1 MKRLDIGLWYLNEML
16 KGGFKEGY
24 NYEISGYPWDIVKD
38 HIHYI
43 IPNLAIQDRLTILY
57 GQYFEGLNPY
67 RIAKYCRIYGIEYS
81 EIKDRVRLAR
91 GFKGEDYVDGVKRL
105 ERIDG
110 ILILVD
116 PYLHAY
122 MTGKKHL
129 FGAIASQIY
138 KLKRLGKTI
147 ILFNRLLANR
157 KPLGGEFH
165 RHIADYIVSM
175 IYSDGYLHIELI
187 KALDIPNKSMTIE
200 YEPGYPPLKKKIQH
214 TILEWIR

>member
-1 MKRLDIGLWYLNEML
+1 MKKLKTGLWYIDEIFR
-16 KGGFKEGY
+16 GGFKEGY
-24 NYEISGYPWDIVKD
+24 TYEISGYPWSIVKD

-43 IPNLAIQDRLTILY
+43 IPNLAKHRRLTILY
-57 GQYFEGLNPY
+57 GQYFEGLDPY
-67 RIAKYCRIYGIEYS
+67 RIAKYCRIYNIEYS
-81 EIKDRVRLAR
+81 EIKNRIRLAR
-91 GFKGEDYVDGVKRL
+91 GFKGEDYIDGVKRL
-105 ERIDG
+105 EKIDG

-122 MTGKKHL
+122 MTGNKQL
-129 FGAIASQIY
+129 FGGISSEIY

-147 ILFNRLLANR
+147 IIFNRLLANE

-175 IYSDGYLHIELI
+175 KYHSGYLNIELI
-187 KALDIPNKSMTIE
+187 KSLDTPNKNITIE
-200 YEPGYPPLKKKIQH
+200 YEPGYPSLKKKIQH